1 MYTFK
6 KSTQRASRS
15 SGIDAQAKRDVT
27 WQAFQTLFSE
37 LQPAFA
43 AMDSASGFDLIPQT
57 ATAMGFLLPISKT
70 LLCALSRQG
79 AGAGAGWCLCCW
91 VLGANGGCWLL
102 GASAVSWLRVWWRHG
117 AGVGAGCRCCRALGG
132 SESSVGRFALEISGA

>member
-79 AGAGAGWCLCCW
+79 AGAGAGWCLCCGCW
-91 VLGANGGCWLL
+91 VLM
-102 GASAVSWLRVWWRHG
+102 
-117 AGVGAGCRCCRALGG
+117 VGAGCWAPVL
-132 SESSVGRFALEISGA
+132 

>member
-43 AMDSASGFDLIPQT
+43 AMDSASCFDLIPQI
-57 ATAMGFLLPISKT
+57 ATAMGFMT

-79 AGAGAGWCLCCW
+79 AGAGAGWCLCCGCW
-91 VLGANGGCWLL
+91 VLM
-102 GASAVSWLRVWWRHG
+102 
-117 AGVGAGCRCCRALGG
+117 VGAGCWAPVL
-132 SESSVGRFALEISGA
+132 